1 MPISAHGPIRRF
13 LPARGTPCKGS
24 TWHGGL
30 GRRSRARSRRSRGIR
45 RGAWSPDLVYP
56 LPGVADSSWTLVFL
70 LVLVAARFRGRG
82 SDQSA
87 PPVRDVS
94 EAQRS
99 RLGDGLTDW
108 LAATR
113 HLRSQLVVLEDR
125 AKALLF
131 EERQGL
137 LLTGARP
144 RQSVIGDA
152 DLRERIVEVRS
163 LGAAWLQRVETLSAS
178 DRSMLAALAIDVDR
192 FTTAFSLP
200 WRAEPS
206 VEIRDD
212 RSEEIQGII
221 DGCLDAGQWLA
232 EIDGRLS
239 AEQPPPYR

>member
-1 MPISAHGPIRRF
+1 VLVTIYP
-13 LPARGTPCKGS
+13 PA
-24 TWHGGL
+24 
-30 GRRSRARSRRSRGIR
+30 
-45 RGAWSPDLVYP
+45 
-56 LPGVADSSWTLVFL
+56 VAGSSWTLVFL

-82 SDQSA
+82 SEQGA

-94 EAQRS
+94 QAQRS
-99 RLGDGLTDW
+99 RLGDELADW

-125 AKALLF
+125 ARALLF

-163 LGAAWLQRVETLSAS
+163 LGDAWLRRAEGLSSS

-192 FTTAFSLP
+192 FATAFVLP
-200 WRAEPS
+200 WRAEPKL
-206 VEIRDD
+206 EIRED

-239 AEQPPPYR
+239 AEPPRPYR